1 MLSALIIAAILTII
15 LGYRNKKLER
25 KLIELSNELSLVNSE
40 LCRLESDLLGVKYRI
55 GLKGQT
61 IQDQRVVDVYE

>member
-25 KLIELSNELSLVNSE
+25 KLTELSNELSLVNSE

>member
-1 MLSALIIAAILTII
+1 MLSALIIATILTII

-25 KLIELSNELSLVNSE
+25 KLIELSDELSLVNSE
-40 LCRLESDLLGVKYRI
+40 LYRLESDLLGVKYRI